1 MAWRVGIDI
10 GGTFTDFALQD
21 EETGELVIGKL
32 FTTPRDPSVA
42 VLSGI
47 NDLLRGKGISLS
59 DVSQILHGTTLAS
72 NLIIERKGGKTGL
85 IVTKGF
91 GDILEIRRQKRWDLY
106 DLTVEK
112 PKSLVP
118 RWHVYEVTERLAYD
132 GSVVTPL
139 ANEEVREVARK
150 LVEHGVASVAVCLLH
165 SHRNDE
171 HERLVGE
178 ILAEEAPGVLVSL
191 SSEVSPVWREY
202 ERANTTVAN
211 AYVMTAVREYQTCM
225 QEQLRD
231 GGHKG
236 ELFVMQSSGGLAMAR
251 VAEKFPVRL
260 IESGPAAGALA
271 AGFYGELMGYGDLIC
286 FDMGGTTA
294 KACVV
299 ENGSPA
305 TKGELEVDRIDLKPG
320 SGITLT
326 IPSVDM
332 IEVGAGGGS
341 ISRIRVG
348 VISVGPD
355 SAGADPGPACY
366 GLGGTEPTVTD
377 ANVVLGYVNPDFFAG
392 GSIKL
397 DRDASYRAID
407 ERIAR
412 PLGIDVTEAAW
423 GIHEIVNLNMENA
436 TRAVTLE
443 RGYDPRMFTFMAF
456 GGAGPAHGARVA
468 RNLGCP
474 RILFPASAG
483 VTSAIGL
490 LVADVRFDL
499 ARTVFLRLEDGR
511 VVETIDDIYQE
522 MEVEAASLLAESDVG
537 SELRIVRTV
546 DMRYSGQGTEVTVP
560 VPDGRLTADHF
571 EKIKQAFH
579 DAYFRGF
586 GYSNIDELIEAVTWR
601 LAAYG
606 VAPKPRLK
614 KFERTASGVEEAL
627 KEKRKVYFPEC
638 GRYVECDI
646 YDRYKLFPGGVIK
659 GPAVVE
665 ERESTTVI
673 LPDDEG
679 TVDDWGNLMV
689 TIGS

>member
-21 EETGELVIGKL
+21 EETGELVIGKRL
-32 FTTPRDPSVA
+32 TTPRDPSVA
-42 VLSGI
+42 ALEGL
-47 NDLLRGKGISLS
+47 NDLLRRNDISLS
-59 DVSQILHGTTLAS
+59 DVTQILHGTTLAS

-91 GDILEIRRQKRWDLY
+91 SDILEIRRQKRWDLY

-118 RWHVYEVTERLAYD
+118 RRHVYEVTERLAHD
-132 GSVVTPL
+132 GTVVTPL
-139 ANEEVREVARK
+139 VMEEVRAVARK
-150 LVEHGVASVAVCLLH
+150 LLEQAVVSVAVCFLH
-165 SHRNDE
+165 SHRNEE
-171 HERLVGE
+171 HERLVSE

-211 AYVMTAVREYQTCM
+211 AYVMTAVRDYQRRM
-225 QEQLRD
+225 REQLRN
-231 GGHKG
+231 GGHRG
-236 ELFVMQSSGGLAMAR
+236 DLFIMQSSGGLAVAR

-260 IESGPAAGALA
+260 IESGPAAGAQA
-271 AGFYGELMGYGDLIC
+271 AGFYGDLVGYGDLIC

-294 KACVV
+294 KTCVV
-299 ENGSPA
+299 EQGSPA
-305 TKGELEVDRIDLKPG
+305 TRGELEVDRIDLKPG
-320 SGITLT
+320 SGMTLT
-326 IPSVDM
+326 IPSIDM
-332 IEVGAGGGS
+332 IEAGAGGGS
-341 ISRIRVG
+341 ISRISVG

-355 SAGADPGPACY
+355 STGADPGPACY

-397 DRDASYRAID
+397 DKDASHRAIY

-412 PLGIDVTEAAW
+412 PLGIGVTEAAW

-456 GGAGPAHGARVA
+456 GGAGPAHGARLA

-483 VTSAIGL
+483 VTFAIGL
-490 LVADVRFDL
+490 LVAEVRFDL
-499 ARTVFLRLEDGR
+499 ARTVFLRLEDER
-511 VVETIDDIYQE
+511 VVETIRDIYRE
-522 MEVEAASLLAESDVG
+522 MEAEAVSLRAESGKG
-537 SELRIVRTV
+537 SELRMVRSV
-546 DMRYSGQGTEVTVP
+546 DMRYSGQGTEVTATVP
-560 VPDGRLTADHF
+560 GGRLGAGDF
-571 EKIKQAFH
+571 EQLKQTFH
-579 DAYFRGF
+579 DAYLRGF
-586 GYSNIDELIEAVTWR
+586 GYSNPDQPIEGVTWR

-606 VAPKPRLK
+606 LAPEPRLK
-614 KFERTASGVEEAL
+614 RFEKTVAGVEEAL
-627 KEKRKVYFPEC
+627 KENRRVYFPEYH
-638 GRYVECDI
+638 GYVDCDI
-646 YDRYKLFPGGVIK
+646 YDRYRLFPGAVIR

-679 TVDDWGNLMV
+679 TVDDWGNLLV
-689 TIGS
+689 TTSS